1 MPFYHNSK
9 DEELLDLL
17 ELIKHA
23 VKQEDVRE
31 VIKEKFFWAKYL
43 KENKNPK
50 SIFMEE
56 MGEK

>member
-17 ELIKHA
+17 ELLRHA
-23 VKQEDVRE
+23 VRQEDVRE
-31 VIKEKFFWAKYL
+31 VIKERFFWGKYL
-43 KENKNPK
+43 KENRHAKA
-50 SIFMEE
+50 IFMEE